1 MTDLDHAIAALDALA
16 AELPAVDGE
25 VRLERDGR
33 VEVMTID
40 AASARNALSVAMMA
54 QLGRHVRTLRGSGA
68 FGLLIRSVGPSF
80 CAGGNLRQVRGGL
93 HDPERGA
100 RMSRAMTVILD
111 AMLALPMP
119 SVAVVAGPAV
129 GGGVELATAADA
141 RIAHPSAWFDPAQV
155 RLGVAAGWG
164 GAGRLSQIIGRTKA
178 LRFWLD
184 GRPWAAECALELGL
198 VDEIAPDPEA
208 VAIGWLERWAAWGAP
223 SRAFKAQV
231 VAPDLAS
238 DAFATVWGG
247 PTHRR
252 AIGLDSAE

>member
-1 MTDLDHAIAALDALA
+1 LISLDHAIEALEALD
-16 AELPAVDGE
+16 AELPAVDGA
-25 VRLERDGR
+25 VRLQRDGG

-54 QLGRHVRTLRGSGA
+54 QLGRHVRALRGSDA
-68 FGLLIRSVGPSF
+68 LGLLIRSVGPSF
-80 CAGGNLRQVRGGL
+80 CAGGNLRQVRAGL

-111 AMLALPMP
+111 GLLALPMP
-119 SVAVVAGPAV
+119 SVAAIGGPAV

-141 RIAHPSAWFDPAQV
+141 RIAHPSARFDPAQV

-184 GRPWAAECALELGL
+184 GRPFDAERALELGL
-198 VDEIAPDPEA
+198 VDEIASDPEA
-208 VAIGWLERWAAWGAP
+208 VAAVWLERWAAWGAP
-223 SRAFKAQV
+223 ARAFKAQV
-231 VAPDLAS
+231 VAPHLAS

-252 AIGLDSAE
+252 AIGLDPLE